1 LQGLG
6 PYSMCDKKRRP
17 ALKTAPPQPK
27 GKSRSTP
34 ATMSRSV
41 CGNEESLLR
50 LIYRLTDHANQ
61 LRPSAITIA
70 ADSAR
75 KNDKICCQS
84 ELPQGGGASPSS
96 GVSVTVIVNTP
107 TKNSRIPS
115 RTKTRGQPYIG
126 RILHRLGPYG
136 VLGRASPRN
145 GLIGIWLFGRSQVPR
160 QDSNRVPPASPAPGE
175 SEVIS
180 SRTPHAS

>member
-1 LQGLG
+1 
-6 PYSMCDKKRRP
+6 MCDKKRRP
-17 ALKTAPPQPK
+17 APKTAPPQPK

-50 LIYRLTDHANQ
+50 LIYRLTDHASQ

-84 ELPQGGGASPSS
+84 EVPQGGGASPSS
-96 GVSVTVIVNTP
+96 GVSVTIIANTP
-107 TKNSRIPS
+107 TNNSTIPS

-126 RILHRLGPYG
+126 RILHRLDTCG
-136 VLGRASPRN
+136 VLGLRRSRETVFGNWHFSLCFPSERKKLRLSVILEELTRASPDF
-145 GLIGIWLFGRSQVPR
+145 W
-160 QDSNRVPPASPAPGE
+160 DAASYGPLAHP
-175 SEVIS
+175 
-180 SRTPHAS
+180 

>member
-1 LQGLG
+1 
-6 PYSMCDKKRRP
+6 MCDKKRRP

-107 TKNSRIPS
+107 
-115 RTKTRGQPYIG
+115 
-126 RILHRLGPYG
+126 
-136 VLGRASPRN
+136 
-145 GLIGIWLFGRSQVPR
+145 
-160 QDSNRVPPASPAPGE
+160 
-175 SEVIS
+175 
-180 SRTPHAS
+180 